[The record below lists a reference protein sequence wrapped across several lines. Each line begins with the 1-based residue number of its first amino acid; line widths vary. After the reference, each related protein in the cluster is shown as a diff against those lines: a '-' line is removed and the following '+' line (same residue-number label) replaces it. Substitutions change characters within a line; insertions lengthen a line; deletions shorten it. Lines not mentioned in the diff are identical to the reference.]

1 MVMPTDWKVARS
13 ARWRQETLARWE
25 NEGGALDA
33 DGDAE
38 FSGVFGEDELL
49 PLADAELMQLRIRV
63 IALENLIVALLAKA
77 PEEQLRVAR
86 ERAGYIA
93 PRPGF
98 TPHKLTIHAENQ
110 MLGLVERAVRFRTG
124 NSPAQAIR

>member
-1 MVMPTDWKVARS
+1 MPLGWKLARS
-13 ARWRQETLARWE
+13 ARGRRQALARWE
-25 NEGGALDA
+25 NEGGALGA
-33 DGDAE
+33 DGDAKL
-38 FSGVFGEDELL
+38 GGIVGGEELL

-63 IALENLIVALLAKA
+63 IALENLVVALLAKA

-98 TPHKLTIHAENQ
+98 TQHKLTIHAENH
-110 MLGLVERAVRFRTG
+110 MLGLVERAVRFGAGDERKPSG
-124 NSPAQAIR
+124 SA

>member
-1 MVMPTDWKVARS
+1 MPTNRRIARS
-13 ARWRQETLARWE
+13 AGSRPQALARWE
-25 NEGGALDA
+25 NEGGALGV
-33 DGDAE
+33 DGDAQMA
-38 FSGVFGEDELL
+38 GGNELL

-63 IALENLIVALLAKA
+63 IALENLVVALLARA

-98 TPHKLTIHAENQ
+98 TQHKLTVHAESH
-110 MLGLVERAVRFRTG
+110 MLGLVERAVRFGTG
-124 NSPAQAIR
+124 ESRA